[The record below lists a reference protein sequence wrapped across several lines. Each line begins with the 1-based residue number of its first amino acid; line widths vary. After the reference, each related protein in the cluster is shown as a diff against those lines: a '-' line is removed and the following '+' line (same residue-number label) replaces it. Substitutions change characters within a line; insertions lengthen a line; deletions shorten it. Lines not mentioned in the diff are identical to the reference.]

1 MSSLSF
7 PWKRIEER
15 PENASTVRILIE
27 SVEKNKKDSLE
38 ELKQPEKLLE
48 KFLEHFKL
56 QDFFK
61 INFSPVNTK
70 NNKNNKKLSNKEQII
85 LANELKNMSSDFEK
99 FSLNKDKTLKRFQ
112 FFFETNYYL
121 YILWWGVEVISCL
134 KRREKVPPLVI
145 LDITLSFNRLMMKDI
160 ITQEKYKS
168 CFEIVNQKYN
178 TLMNPTFY
186 NLLFNNPK
194 LLVESSLQMYNNEIC
209 LYKEQK
215 IIIDM
220 IKNAIDSD
228 SPLLLGNQ
236 MPTGQGKTFL
246 TVPLGKLVSMEK
258 TKKKKKCVLFACSNE
273 LVNMDVASNALVG
286 NDLHLWLAKNLII
299 DIKDRKGNF
308 LRKEKRVL
316 FRPYKSCF
324 PNEWK
329 KIYKKKEDEKYK
341 NGTVHEQWS
350 YYTNATGKIPDIIVA
365 DLESCLQLLKYQ
377 HSLLNQDVDPTNKN
391 FVYPPFDNPN
401 PFVAY
406 IDEFISDEVSNPKMA
421 EICHYLPRQ
430 TVLLSSVLPKF
441 EFIPSIV
448 NNFCLRHETTEEECC
463 DRVSS
468 TDVSIPCCVIH
479 PDGHIC
485 FPHHQITTKE
495 DLDNLVVQMNINPRI
510 RRTYSSKHVFFW
522 AKDLEEILP
531 KEVQFNTNFPSIG
544 TINNKDIIQ
553 YVLIMLNYLKNNWS
567 LLDRFKQ
574 YRPKVME
581 PVSKENLFTKQ
592 SWEYEPKTLVVMN
605 NPMKQVISLTETLFK
620 DKVKVSKLIDDVD
633 KKRTTIQKRIDQ
645 IQKKKFSSSDKKAGK
660 TIDKMDNVDNISNLE
675 EELQL
680 ANVTVPNS
688 MIINHEAHFRQYN
701 ESTCEIPKTVSL
713 TPSMVLQQEY
723 FSSFSDE
730 EIYQLLS
737 GIGVY
742 DGNQQTE
749 NQRNLIMRI
758 YHSFIFFCSGK
769 EIVYGTNLSSL
780 VNIFLDEDFVETI
793 NTPELYQLMGRV
805 GRMGRSYHANI
816 ITTHQSV
823 VDKLLSF
830 DDSFEADNDIERLF

>member
-15 PENASTVRILIE
+15 PENASIVRILIE
-27 SVEKNKKDSLE
+27 SVGENGKNSSHV
-38 ELKQPEKLLE
+38 LKQPEKLLE
-48 KFLEHFKL
+48 KFIEHFKL
-56 QDFFK
+56 QDFFD
-61 INFSPVNTK
+61 IQFSPANT
-70 NNKNNKKLSNKEQII
+70 NNGKKLSNKEQII
-85 LANELKNMSSDFEK
+85 LANEVKNMSSDFQQ
-99 FSLNKDKTLKRFQ
+99 FSLNKDKSLKKFQ

-121 YILWWGVEVISCL
+121 YLLWWGVQIIFSL
-134 KRREKVPPLVI
+134 KKKEKVPAIVI
-145 LDITLSFNRLMMKDI
+145 LDVTLSLNRLMMKDI
-160 ITQEKYKS
+160 ITNEKYKY
-168 CFEIVNQKYN
+168 CFGIVNGKFN

-186 NLLFNNPK
+186 NLLFSNPK
-194 LLVESSLQMYNNEIC
+194 LLVESSLQMYNNEVS

-215 IIIDM
+215 IIIDR
-220 IKNAIDSD
+220 IKNSIEHN

-246 TVPLGKLVSMEK
+246 AVPLGKLVSMEK
-258 TKKKKKCVLFACSNE
+258 NKKRKKCVLFACSNE

-299 DIKDRKGNF
+299 DINDKRGNF
-308 LRKEKRVL
+308 LKKEKRVL
-316 FRPYKSCF
+316 LRPYKSCF

-341 NGTVHEQWS
+341 NGTVHEQWR

-365 DLESCLQLLKYQ
+365 DLDSCLELLKYQ
-377 HSLLNQDVDPTNKN
+377 HFLMNNTPDPYDKKAI
-391 FVYPPFDNPN
+391 FPVFENPS

-441 EFIPSIV
+441 EYIPSIV
-448 NNFCLRHETTEEECC
+448 QNFCHRHETTEEECC

-468 TDVSIPCCVIH
+468 TDVSIPCCIIH

-485 FPHHQITTKE
+485 FPHHQLTTEE
-495 DLDNLVVQMNINPRI
+495 DLDSLILQMNINPRI

-522 AKDLEEILP
+522 SKNLEDILP
-531 KEVQFNTNFPSIG
+531 KEIQFNTKFASIG
-544 TINNKDIIQ
+544 SINNKDIIE
-553 YVLIMLNYLKNNWS
+553 YVLVLLDYLKKNWH
-567 LLDRFKQ
+567 LLERFKQ

-581 PVSKENLFTKQ
+581 PVSKNNLFTKQ

-605 NPMKQVISLTETLFK
+605 DPMKQVLKLTETLFK
-620 DKVKVSKLIDDVD
+620 DKVKVSKLIDEVE
-633 KKRTTIQKRIDQ
+633 KERNSIQKRIDQ
-645 IQKKKFSSSDKKAGK
+645 IQKKKFSSSDKKKGK
-660 TIDKMDNVDNISNLE
+660 TIDKIDNVDNISNLQ
-675 EELQL
+675 EELQMT
-680 ANVTVPNS
+680 NVTVQDS
-688 MIINHEAHFRQYN
+688 MIINHQAHYKKYN
-701 ESTCEIPKTVSL
+701 GNDGSIPKTVSL
-713 TPSMVLQQEY
+713 TPSMVLPEEY

-742 DGNQQTE
+742 DGKQQTE

-780 VNIFLDEDFVETI
+780 VNIFLDEDFVKTI

-823 VDKLLSF
+823 VNKLLSF

>member
-7 PWKRIEER
+7 PWKRIEDR
-15 PENASTVRILIE
+15 PENASIVRILIE
-27 SVEKNKKDSLE
+27 SVGENGKNSSHV
-38 ELKQPEKLLE
+38 LKQPEKLLE
-48 KFLEHFKL
+48 KFIEHFKL
-56 QDFFK
+56 KDFFD
-61 INFSPVNTK
+61 IQFSSDIT
-70 NNKNNKKLSNKEQII
+70 NNGKKLSNKEQII
-85 LANELKNMSSDFEK
+85 LTNEVKNMSSDFQQ
-99 FSLNKDKTLKRFQ
+99 FSLNKDKSLKKFQ

-121 YILWWGVEVISCL
+121 YLLWWGVQVIFSL
-134 KRREKVPPLVI
+134 KKKEKVPALVI
-145 LDITLSFNRLMMKDI
+145 LDVTLSLNRLMMKEI
-160 ITQEKYKS
+160 ITNEKYKY
-168 CFEIVNQKYN
+168 CFGIVNGKFN

-194 LLVESSLQMYNNEIC
+194 LLVESSLQMYNNEVF

-215 IIIDM
+215 IIINK
-220 IKNAIDSD
+220 IKHAIEENL
-228 SPLLLGNQ
+228 PLLLGNQ

-246 TVPLGKLVSMEK
+246 AVPLAKMVSMEK
-258 TKKKKKCVLFACSNE
+258 NKKRKKCVLFACSNE

-299 DIKDRKGNF
+299 DINDKKGNF
-308 LRKEKRVL
+308 VKKEKRVL
-316 FRPYKSCF
+316 LRPYKSCF

-341 NGTVHEQWS
+341 NGTVHEQWR
-350 YYTNATGKIPDIIVA
+350 YYTNATGKIPDIVVA
-365 DLESCLQLLKYQ
+365 DLDSCLELLKYQ
-377 HSLLNQDVDPTNKN
+377 HFLMNNVPDPKDIKAI
-391 FVYPPFDNPN
+391 YPVFENPS

-421 EICHYLPRQ
+421 KICHYLPRQ

-441 EFIPSIV
+441 EYIPSIV
-448 NNFCLRHETTEEECC
+448 QNFCYRHETTEEECC

-468 TDVSIPCCVIH
+468 TDVSIPCCIIH

-485 FPHHQITTKE
+485 FPHHQLTTEK
-495 DLDNLVVQMNINPRI
+495 DLDSLILQMNINPRI

-522 AKDLEEILP
+522 SKDLEDILP
-531 KEVQFNTNFPSIG
+531 KEIQFNTNFASIG
-544 TINNKDIIQ
+544 SINNKDIIQ
-553 YVLIMLNYLKNNWS
+553 YVLVLLHYLKDNWH
-567 LLDRFKQ
+567 LLERFKR

-581 PVSKENLFTKQ
+581 PISKENLFTKQ

-605 NPMKQVISLTETLFK
+605 DPMKQVVKLTEVLFK
-620 DKVKVSKLIDDVD
+620 DKVKVSKLMDEIE
-633 KKRTTIQKRIDQ
+633 KTRNSIQKRIDQ
-645 IQKKKFSSSDKKAGK
+645 IQKRKFSSSDKKKGR
-660 TIDKMDNVDNISNLE
+660 TIDKIDNVDNISNLQE
-675 EELQL
+675 QLQMT
-680 ANVTVPNS
+680 NVTIQDS
-688 MIINHEAHFRQYN
+688 MIINHQAHYKKYN
-701 ESTCEIPKTVSL
+701 ENNGSTPKTVSL
-713 TPSMVLQQEY
+713 TPSMVLPEEY

-780 VNIFLDEDFVETI
+780 VNIFLDQDFVETI